1 MKQNFKTPL
10 NRTGYFELIQM
21 DITEGPHTGMDI
33 EAIKAAKEWGLVI
46 GGGVAFFMHKIFTP
60 IFGPWL
66 KNHWAK
72 LRSDDEREAEK
83 DVKMSDFLLD
93 AHKKTIE
100 KSQVALN
107 ELTKRVQELAVEK
120 GIYMTQLKHANE
132 QIVSL
137 TEAAL
142 QAVDRE
148 AELIS
153 QLKQVTQALTDERAM
168 NQRLLLKVA
177 ENSQNQS

>member
-1 MKQNFKTPL
+1 
-10 NRTGYFELIQM
+10 
-21 DITEGPHTGMDI
+21 
-33 EAIKAAKEWGLVI
+33 
-46 GGGVAFFMHKIFTP
+46 
-60 IFGPWL
+60 
-66 KNHWAK
+66 
-72 LRSDDEREAEK
+72 
-83 DVKMSDFLLD
+83 
-93 AHKKTIE
+93 
-100 KSQVALN
+100 LN